1 MPNIKEKF
9 FGNISIDEVGK
20 AKSLFTDHDKYGK
33 QLKIQATQWEDG
45 GISITAYNKE
55 TKESFKIGNLRV
67 SQFKDNNNSFSAPA
81 ANQPTE
87 NDLPF

>member
-1 MPNIKEKF
+1 MANIKEKF

-20 AKSLFTDHDKYGK
+20 SKGLFTDDEKYGK
-33 QLKIQATQWEDG
+33 QLKVQATQWEDG
-45 GISITAYNKE
+45 GISITAWNKE
-55 TKESFKIGNLRV
+55 TKESFKIGNLRI
-67 SQFKDNNNSFSAPA
+67 SQFKDNNSFSAPP